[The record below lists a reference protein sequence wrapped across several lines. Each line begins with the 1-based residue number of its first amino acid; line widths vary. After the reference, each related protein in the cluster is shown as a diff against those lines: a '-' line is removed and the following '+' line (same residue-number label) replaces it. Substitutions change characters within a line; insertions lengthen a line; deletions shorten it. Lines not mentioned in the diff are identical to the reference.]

1 MEQNSTPEFRAELL
15 STPTV
20 NLIPITVGLIT
31 LLFQQVLKIEYNGSN
46 PPQFIFSNN
55 FFAFFFNMWPGDALL
70 RNLCPFEPTKIIFMY
85 KT

>member
-55 FFAFFFNMWPGDALL
+55 FFAFFSTCDQVMLYYVIFVLL
-70 RNLCPFEPTKIIFMY
+70 NQQR
-85 KT
+85 